1 MNQIQANK
9 YSIAWFKLAEC
20 VSRRERERALGVYR
34 LLAHSFDSPA
44 LACQLEADIILA
56 FNEPGRAISKYL
68 QAAQLYEKQGELMQ
82 AIAVYDHIITLQAS
96 SQLLIKMVE
105 SAARMKDTKTI
116 SVYIK
121 RLCHHLI
128 QNSDIGQ
135 LISVIQESDIEFN
148 LQAAFLIE
156 TIGIIVEDKNI
167 ERQIKLRLIN
177 QSVQFLM
184 QDDQVLKLLLLTLK
198 NLDNDAYEYARA
210 CLGQS

>member
-34 LLAHSFDSPA
+34 LLAHSFDNPA

-56 FNEPGRAISKYL
+56 FNEPGSAISKYL

-82 AIAVYDHIITLQAS
+82 AIAVYDHIIMLQDSA
-96 SQLLIKMVE
+96 QLFIKMIE
-105 SAARMKDTKTI
+105 SAARMQDTKSI

-121 RLCHHLI
+121 RLCHYLI
-128 QNSDIGQ
+128 QKGDIGQ
-135 LISVIQESDIEFN
+135 LIMLIQESDIEFN

-198 NLDNDAYEYARA
+198 NLDNDAYEYACA
-210 CLGQS
+210 CLGQ